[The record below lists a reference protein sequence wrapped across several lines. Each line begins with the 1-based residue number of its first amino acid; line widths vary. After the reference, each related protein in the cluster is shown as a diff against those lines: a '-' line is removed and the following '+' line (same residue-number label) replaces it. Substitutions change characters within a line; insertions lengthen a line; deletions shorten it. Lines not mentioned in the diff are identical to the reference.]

1 MNSEH
6 QYVPS
11 GISIRG
17 RTNHWFTY
25 TVQKVDFLIDGFN
38 EQGHSIFAGIQ
49 KESIP
54 IPGSMIPGSMKP
66 LHSIVDQ
73 EDPSQFRTI
82 YLTHD
87 EG

>member
-1 MNSEH
+1 MISEH
-6 QYVPS
+6 QFVPS

-49 KESIP
+49 KKSKP
-54 IPGSMIPGSMKP
+54 IPGSKKQKFRIIDEK
-66 LHSIVDQ
+66 
-73 EDPSQFRTI
+73 DPSQFNTI

-87 EG
+87 RGYDS